1 MISECTIIRLHQRI
15 QTGYDVQQRHQSLWL
30 SLFWVSL
37 KVVTDSNKSKVL
49 LDGHMYT
56 RTRKKMRTWNFVLRA
71 LVFGTNFSVR
81 RVEVEALTMSFCC
94 RDCAG
99 LVPC

>member
-1 MISECTIIRLHQRI
+1 MISECTVILLHQGL

-30 SLFWVSL
+30 SVLWVSL
-37 KVVTDSNKSKVL
+37 KIVTDSNKSKVL

-56 RTRKKMRTWNFVLRA
+56 RTHEKMRTWNFVLRA

-81 RVEVEALTMSFCC
+81 RVEVEALTMSCC

-99 LVPC
+99 LVT